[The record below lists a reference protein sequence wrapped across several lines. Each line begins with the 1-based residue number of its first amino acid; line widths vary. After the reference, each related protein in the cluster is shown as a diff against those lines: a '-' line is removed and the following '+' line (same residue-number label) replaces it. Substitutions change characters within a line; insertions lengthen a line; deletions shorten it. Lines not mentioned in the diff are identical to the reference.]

1 MYCRNLL
8 VIRSNKEGS
17 EVLDRDDEGGIN
29 CC

>member
-1 MYCRNLL
+1 MYCRKLL
-8 VIRSNKEGS
+8 VIRSNKEES